1 MKQKDDPLWYK
12 QAIIYQLH
20 VKCFHDSDQDGIGDF
35 VGLTKKLG
43 HIQNLGCTAIW
54 LQPFYPSPLKD
65 DGYDIQD
72 YCNIHPNYGTL
83 HDFKLFLDEAH
94 KRGLKVITELVIN
107 HTSDQHIWFQ
117 KSRRAKKG
125 SKWRNYYVWSDHP
138 DKYLD
143 ARIIFKDFETSNW
156 AWDPVANAYYWH
168 RFYSSQPDLNY
179 DNPDVHHEIFKIVD
193 FWMGMG
199 VDGMRLD
206 AIPYL
211 YQREG
216 TDCENLPETHAFLK
230 KLRAYV
236 DNRYSGRMLLAEAN
250 QWPEQASSYFGDE
263 DECHMAFHF
272 PVMPRLFMSMHM
284 EDRFPI
290 IDIMDQTPM
299 APEKC
304 QWAMFLRNHDE
315 LTLEMVTDEERDYMY
330 RSYAKDP
337 RARINL
343 GIRRRLAPLLE
354 NDRHKIELMYILL
367 FSLPGS
373 PIIYYG
379 DEIGMGDNYYLG
391 DRNGVR
397 TPMQWNY
404 NTNAGFSQANPQ
416 KLYLPLII
424 DPEYHHD
431 YLNVENQEQ
440 TVSSLLRWMRNVIAT
455 RQQTMAFGRGTM
467 TFVNTTNSKVLAFIR
482 QYEEDIILV
491 VANLSRQSQ
500 YVELELGDYAGF
512 SVSDFFSQN
521 IYATIKDGIYGL
533 SLAHHG
539 YYWLSL
545 QKSKEGM
552 PIAEREDLVE
562 LSVVGHWDNVLV
574 GAERSILE
582 KNVLPGYIK
591 KCRWFRSKARR
602 VKGAKIVEEYSIG
615 NARLMIVDVAT
626 DVDPVSTYLMPLTFV
641 SLEQGEKIHELHP
654 LACLAKL
661 QVGEQK
667 GYLVDA
673 IYDQNFREKL
683 IKTVVKKGEIPG
695 IYGSLKLEPTK
706 SLKHYVHN
714 WKDPI
719 RSDVVRAEQSN
730 TSIIYE
736 DQVIFKLYRK
746 LDEGINPDL
755 ELSRHLTENCSFP
768 YCPKYLGAIEEFREH
783 KPYVI
788 ATIQEYIPQGTDAWL
803 YTLDS
808 IKLFFEHALVSGKEL
823 ETYQT
828 LFEATKDYD
837 VDSLPKEVKFLIGQS
852 YLEMAAQL
860 GQRTAEMHIAF
871 ASYKLQSSMAPEPF
885 TIFYQKSLYQGIKG
899 KIRRTMGLLKEQLSR
914 MDAAT
919 KKIAEE
925 IIASEKKLQDKIK
938 PFIETLLHMSKIRVH
953 GDFHLGQV
961 LRAGNELYV
970 LDFEGEPILS
980 ISERRIKRSALRDV
994 AGMIRSFHYALT
1006 YALKI
1011 DATERKDLAPLLERY
1026 GEFWFEVVK
1035 KVYLHAY
1042 LKTARQCHLLV
1053 PEDDQSLMAVLEA
1066 FLINKAVYEVGY
1078 ELQNRPD
1085 WIDIPLKGLLMLT
1098 RE

>member
-1 MKQKDDPLWYK
+1 MNLKDDPLWYK

-20 VKCFHDSDQDGIGDF
+20 VKCYHDSDNDGIGDF
-35 VGLTKKLG
+35 IGLTKKLG
-43 HIQNLGCTAIW
+43 HIQNLGCTTIW

-72 YCNIHPNYGTL
+72 YCSIHPNYGTIQ
-83 HDFKLFLDEAH
+83 DFKIFLKEAH

-107 HTSDQHIWFQ
+107 HTSDQHAWFQ
-117 KSRRAKKG
+117 RARRAKKG
-125 SKWRNYYVWSDHP
+125 SKWRDYYVWSDKP

-156 AWDPVANAYYWH
+156 AWDPLAQAYYWH

-179 DNPDVHHEIFKIVD
+179 DNPDVHQEIYRIVD

-230 KLRAYV
+230 DLRAYV
-236 DNRYSGRMLLAEAN
+236 DKNYEGRMLLAEAN
-250 QWPEQASSYFGDE
+250 QWPEQASSYFGND

-284 EDRFPI
+284 EDCFPI
-290 IDIMDQTPM
+290 VDIMEQTPM
-299 APEKC
+299 PPEKC

-440 TVSSLLRWMRNVIAT
+440 TVSSLLRWMRSVIAT
-455 RQQTMAFGRGTM
+455 RQQTKAFGRGTF
-467 TFVNTTNSKVLAFIR
+467 TFVNTNNAKVLAFVR
-482 QYEEDIILV
+482 HYEDDVILV

-500 YVELELGDYAGF
+500 YAQLELDEYAEY

-521 IYATIKDGIYGL
+521 QYASIKEGGYGL
-533 SLAHHG
+533 SLARHG
-539 YYWLSL
+539 YFWLSL
-545 QKSKEGM
+545 QKTKEGSV
-552 PIAEREDLVE
+552 IAERQDLIE
-562 LSVVGHWDNVLV
+562 LSVEDHWENVFV
-574 GAERSILE
+574 GAELSILE
-582 KNVLPGYIK
+582 RNIFPNYIK

-602 VKGAKIVEEYSIG
+602 VKGIKIIEQYTLG
-615 NARLMIVDVAT
+615 HTRLLIVDVVTDSEAVAT
-626 DVDPVSTYLMPLTFV
+626 YFIPLAFV
-641 SLEQGEKIHELHP
+641 NREQGQKICETHP
-654 LACLAKL
+654 IACIARLN
-661 QVGEQK
+661 VGGHS

-673 IYDQNFREKL
+673 VYDPVFRDKL
-683 IKTVVKKGEIPG
+683 IKTLIKKDEIPG
-695 IYGSLKLEPTK
+695 VHGALKFNPTK
-706 SLKHYVHN
+706 SLKHIVQQS
-714 WKDPI
+714 KEPL
-719 RSDVVRAEQSN
+719 RSEVLRAEQSN
-730 TSIIYE
+730 TSIVYDEKI
-736 DQVIFKLYRK
+736 ILKLYRK
-746 LDEGINPDL
+746 LDEGVNPDL
-755 ELSRHLTENCSFP
+755 ELNRFLSEKCQYP
-768 YCPKYLGAIEEFREH
+768 YCPKYFGSIEEERDH
-783 KPYVI
+783 KPYTI
-788 ATIQEYIPQGTDAWL
+788 ATMQEFISQGKDAWQ

-808 IKLFFEHALVSGKEL
+808 LKLFFEHTLVSAKEL
-823 ETYQT
+823 NTYQK
-828 LFEATKDYD
+828 LLDEAQGYD
-837 VDSLPKEVKFLIGQS
+837 LDKLPKEIKFLIGQS
-852 YLEMAAQL
+852 YLEMAELL
-860 GQRTAEMHIAF
+860 GRRTAEMHIAF
-871 ASYKLQSSMAPEPF
+871 ASYTDHPNMVPEPF

-899 KIRRTMGLLKEQLSR
+899 KIRRIVSLLKEQLPK
-914 MDAAT
+914 MDSAT
-919 KKIAEE
+919 KKLAQQVID
-925 IIASEKKLQDKIK
+925 SEHVLHEKIK
-938 PFIETLLHMSKIRVH
+938 PLVETQLHISKIRVH

-961 LRAGNELYV
+961 LRADNEVYI
-970 LDFEGEPILS
+970 LDFEGEPTLS

-994 AGMIRSFHYALT
+994 AGMVRSFHYALT
-1006 YALKI
+1006 YALNQ
-1011 DATERKDLAPLLERY
+1011 DAADRKETIQILEKF
-1026 GEFWFEVVK
+1026 GEFWFETVK
-1035 KVYLHAY
+1035 RVYLDSYMNA
-1042 LKTARQCHLLV
+1042 ARKYDQLV
-1053 PEDDQSLMAVLEA
+1053 PENDVDMKSILDAY
-1066 FLINKAVYEVGY
+1066 LINKAMYEVEY

-1085 WIDIPLKGLLMLT
+1085 WIDIPLKGLLMLA